1 MKKETQHTKNL
12 WDAAK
17 AILRRKWIAKMP
29 TL

>member
-1 MKKETQHTKNL
+1 MEKETQHIKNL

-17 AILRRKWIAKMP
+17 TILRGKQIAKMP